1 MTPASVPSTPGSALG
16 VPSPSGRG
24 RSAAAGSG
32 HATSSA
38 CSNEAEATP
47 LLWEAATPR
56 TARARRVGDFLASS
70 ASGLAL
76 VLVLVALVATTP
88 SQWADAVL
96 GVVGGP
102 SSAYATSPF
111 ADGAGVGLGNS
122 TAAEGSSSLA
132 ALGSS
137 RTRRRVR
144 RHRHATRELPEVD
157 AFGERDAGMMDS
169 SGQWLAQLEE
179 RAERQRRWQDRIA
192 REQGERDRVNG
203 RPGPGE
209 HSDATLPDAFAAH
222 REAKEAEWREEIA
235 TLGLGRD
242 RSPCLGPRHK
252 MLACVTSYG
261 DKDPRAINTLIANY
275 ADAHDRFGMDVDVV
289 VWVSDPK
296 YATFRTDWPG
306 ISVDVSVGDGSLGH
320 DFAGLC
326 RETVRPHLQSDEYTH
341 YLVSEND
348 INVTASNME
357 ALCREHRHLNAT
369 GRDDLHPM
377 LVRYEDLVDKRG
389 KYRRVVVDENYCNPP
404 QVKRVEWHGGQRYVV
419 PRNPYA
425 AMFFLPAE
433 RYRSYVSKL
442 ERGIAMLRL
451 EDPAHEPWIDSY
463 WTKNVPYGVD
473 WYPGGLVREWYS
485 SFWFQGFT
493 TAVIPMDTFG
503 EMMVHHMDDG
513 KYAASGNLPEER
525 AFVGAARRWRGVPT
539 SVSDIGYE
547 FDGHRR
553 RCDEVLN

>member
-1 MTPASVPSTPGSALG
+1 MTPASVPSTPGSALA
-16 VPSPSGRG
+16 PPSGRG
-24 RSAAAGSG
+24 RCATAGSG
-32 HATSSA
+32 HATSAFS
-38 CSNEAEATP
+38 SEAEAAP

-56 TARARRVGDFLASS
+56 TARARRVGDFLAST

-88 SQWADAVL
+88 SQWADAVR

-102 SSAYATSPF
+102 SSASSATSPF
-111 ADGAGVGLGNS
+111 ADGAGVRLGNS
-122 TAAEGSSSLA
+122 TAAEGSSLA

-137 RTRRRVR
+137 RTRHRVR

-192 REQGERDRVNG
+192 RKQSERDRANG
-203 RPGPGE
+203 RPAPGE

-222 REAKEAEWREEIA
+222 RAKKEAEWSEEIA

-242 RSPCLGPRHK
+242 RSKCLGPEHK

-289 VWVSDPK
+289 VWVSDSR
-296 YATFRTDWPG
+296 YATFRTDWGPG
-306 ISVDVSVGDGSLGH
+306 VNVHVSVGDGSLGH

-326 RETVRPHLQSDEYTH
+326 RETVRPHLHRDEYTH

-348 INVTASNME
+348 INVTSSNME

-389 KYRRVVVDENYCNPP
+389 KYHRVVVDENYCNPP